1 MIHAV
6 MLIKELSVPI
16 VVKIFTKAFEEDKA
30 ILLSQFLEAVR
41 KFAEVEIGDKLQ
53 EIKMGNYIFY
63 LRKAGEL
70 SIVVVTDLLES
81 REFIDDIT
89 RRLSELLKA
98 YTVEEIEMDP
108 RIRKMISMEIASL
121 FLIEKIGIDV
131 IKEIAE
137 ETQALISMLKPAGIK
152 IEVKSV
158 KPVVFS
164 PKPGIMS
171 RIARIFRGAVS
182 FNALLKS
189 FEDGDFKKVLMEA
202 PSLFNHSKYGYLA
215 KALYVLAG
223 VLLVSRP
230 VDFPA
235 PKIENLM
242 NVAETIK
249 DDLLKSLIIERLR
262 SMWDINAIFRL
273 RMLYIENRTKI
284 WEIINRG
291 DPELRDV
298 FIITLLGIPDMHL
311 LTKTVEVFH
320 KRSSLITA
328 YILAKQLLIQ
338 TATMTPKTLSDWMK
352 TVSLIQRKLEE
363 FKGKKGFEFLLLPY
377 IFAILHGF
385 VASDA
390 SKQDIEMLLT
400 AISNFWRDYGN
411 KIVFGDNFLSSCHRA
426 SVMFFGYYV
435 PRTIMLHMKKNISEN
450 EIQNLLNHV
459 TECINR
465 AVINQRNHRISNAM
479 LYRDNIASL
488 LDVFA
493 VTSYNLKKVILNLPE
508 LILQILNPN
517 MVKMWHINRF
527 HFLFYLAFLMRS
539 LGYTLILLP
548 KSTVRDI
555 LLRKLCENLFI
566 LLERTKGVM
575 LLYAWILAALY
586 VFLNELKNEESKEL
600 YEKILE
606 EINKLPEALKEII
619 MK

>member
-1 MIHAV
+1 
-6 MLIKELSVPI
+6 MLIKELSIPVI
-16 VVKIFTKAFEEDKA
+16 VKIFTKAFEEDKA
-30 ILLSQFLEAVR
+30 ILMSQFLEAVR

-70 SIVVVTDLLES
+70 SIVVVTDPLES
-81 REFIDDIT
+81 RGFIDDIT

-98 YTVEEIEMDP
+98 YTVEEIEIDP

-121 FLIEKIGIDV
+121 FLIEKSGIDV

-137 ETQALISMLKPAGIK
+137 ETQALISMLKPPGIK

-164 PKPGIMS
+164 PKLGIIIS
-171 RIARIFRGAVS
+171 RIARMFKGVINFDR
-182 FNALLKS
+182 LLKS

-202 PSLFNHSKYGYLA
+202 PSLFNHSKYGDLA

-223 VLLVSRP
+223 VFLVSRP
-230 VDFPA
+230 IDFPA

-249 DDLLKSLIIERLR
+249 DDLLKSLIVERLQ
-262 SMWDINAIFRL
+262 SMWDINAVFRL

-291 DPELRDV
+291 DPEIRDV
-298 FIITLLGIPDMHL
+298 FLITLLGIPDMHL
-311 LTKTVEVFH
+311 LTKTIEVFH
-320 KRSSLITA
+320 KRSLLITA
-328 YILAKQLLIQ
+328 YALSKQLLIQ
-338 TATMTPKTLSDWMK
+338 TVTMAPKTLSYWMK
-352 TVSLIQRKLEE
+352 TVSLIQRKLEK

-377 IFAILHGF
+377 ILAILHGF
-385 VASDA
+385 ATSDV
-390 SKQDIEMLLT
+390 SMQDAEMLLT
-400 AISNFWRDYGN
+400 AIGNFWRDYGN

-426 SVMFFGYYV
+426 AIMFFGYYV
-435 PRTIMLHMKKNISEN
+435 PRTIILRMKKSISED

-465 AVINQRNHRISNAM
+465 AVINQKNHRISNAM
-479 LYRDNIASL
+479 LYRVNIASL
-488 LDVFA
+488 LDFFA

-508 LILQILNPN
+508 LILQILDPN

-548 KSTVRDI
+548 KSTVRDL

-575 LLYAWILAALY
+575 LLYMWILDALY
-586 VFLNELKNEESKEL
+586 VFLNELKNEESKEF

-606 EINKLPEALKEII
+606 EINKLPEALREII

>member
-16 VVKIFTKAFEEDKA
+16 IVKIFTKAFEEDKA
-30 ILLSQFLEAVR
+30 ILMSQFLEAVR

-89 RRLSELLKA
+89 RRLSELLKD

-121 FLIEKIGIDV
+121 FLIEKSGIDV

-137 ETQALISMLKPAGIK
+137 ETQALISMLKPPGIK

-202 PSLFNHSKYGYLA
+202 PSLFNHSKYGDLA

-377 IFAILHGF
+377 ILAILHGF
-385 VASDA
+385 ATSDV
-390 SKQDIEMLLT
+390 SMQDAEMLLT

-479 LYRDNIASL
+479 LYRVNIASL

-508 LILQILNPN
+508 LILQILDPN
-517 MVKMWHINRF
+517 MVKMGHINRF